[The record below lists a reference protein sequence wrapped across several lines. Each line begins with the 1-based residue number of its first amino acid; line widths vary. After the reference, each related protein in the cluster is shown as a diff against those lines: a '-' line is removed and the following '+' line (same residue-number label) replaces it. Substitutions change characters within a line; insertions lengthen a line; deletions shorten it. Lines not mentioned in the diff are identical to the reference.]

1 MRLRNIF
8 IALILQVPL
17 ILFSQD
23 STFNM
28 VFPDDWI
35 QFQRADVLK
44 SVAQKYKLNDSAKA
58 ELLANRKS
66 VQLFGYAAPQIAG
79 MKYRPN
85 IQVLLLPFQMTN
97 FEQFKMSIAM
107 SLGSFKSVMQNMK
120 VVVPI
125 TEVTIAGRKAIYA
138 KITGD
143 MITKS
148 GDRTPVSS
156 RIYAIPSGAY
166 IYQVMMNDTEDYN
179 CDAEFDKALL
189 SIEL

>member
-1 MRLRNIF
+1 MSLKNIF
-8 IALILQVPL
+8 IALLLVAPL
-17 ILFSQD
+17 MLFSQD

-28 VFPDDWI
+28 VFPDNWI

-44 SVAQKYKLNDSAKA
+44 AVAKEYKLNDSAKA

-79 MKYRPN
+79 MRYRPN

-97 FEQFKMSIAM
+97 FEQFKMSMAM

-120 VVVPI
+120 VVIPI

-143 MITKS
+143 KLTNS
-148 GDRTPVSS
+148 GDRAPISS

-166 IYQVMMNDTEDYN
+166 FYQVMMNDTEDYP
-179 CDAEFDKALL
+179 CDAEFDKAL
-189 SIEL
+189 EPV